1 MRQAVRELLES
12 SDRQEEC
19 PGTAICP
26 RYKKKGCCPEYCPS
40 QNTAEVDPVYIMR
53 YQRACETLLEIE
65 YLGLSYD
72 DLDWQEIPDLK
83 IVITERNIFLNRKA
97 KGTDTARRVPTQGP
111 GKHGRT

>member
-19 PGTAICP
+19 PGPKNCP
-26 RYKKKGCCPEYCPS
+26 VYRKKGFCPEYCPNQDTS
-40 QNTAEVDPVYIMR
+40 EVDPIYKMR
-53 YQRACETLLEIE
+53 YQRASETLLEIE

-83 IVITERNIFLNRKA
+83 IVITERNIFVNRKT
-97 KGTDTARRVPTQGP
+97 KGPKG
-111 GKHGRT
+111 GRT